1 MGNSKIG
8 QHISGQFNEK
18 LEKLHHNVLTMGGL
32 VEQQIELAVQA
43 FTSGDC
49 ELAEL
54 VIKQDDDVDALEM
67 AIDQECTQLLALR
80 QPAAF
85 DLRLLIT
92 VIKVVHELERLGDH
106 AERVAKKAIQ
116 VIRGPN
122 KSPCHE
128 FEHMAKLVKG
138 MLHDALDAFARM
150 TLENVPAIIER
161 DDNVDYE
168 YENILRQLNTR
179 MMEDPRNITRS
190 LDVRWTV
197 RSLERIGDHA
207 CYICEHLV
215 YMINAEDV
223 RHLNQTELERKLKVQ
238 SNTQGALKSGLNFSS

>member
-43 FTSGDC
+43 FTLGDC

-54 VIKQDDDVDALEM
+54 VIKQDNDVDALEM
-67 AIDQECTQLLALR
+67 AIDLECTQLLALR

-92 VIKVVHELERLGDH
+92 VIKVVHELERVGDH
-106 AERVAKKAIQ
+106 AERVAKMAIQ
-116 VIRGPN
+116 ISRDPN
-122 KSPCHE
+122 KFPHHE
-128 FEHMAKLVKG
+128 LEHMAKLVVG
-138 MLHDALDAFARM
+138 ILHDALNAFARM
-150 TLENVPAIIER
+150 TLENVSAIIER
-161 DDNVDYE
+161 DNNVDRE

-190 LDVRWTV
+190 LDVLWTV
-197 RSLERIGDHA
+197 RALERIGDHA
-207 CYICEHLV
+207 CYICEHLTF
-215 YMINAEDV
+215 MIKGIDV
-223 RHLNQTELERKLKVQ
+223 RHLSQAELEKKVK
-238 SNTQGALKSGLNFSS
+238 GIE